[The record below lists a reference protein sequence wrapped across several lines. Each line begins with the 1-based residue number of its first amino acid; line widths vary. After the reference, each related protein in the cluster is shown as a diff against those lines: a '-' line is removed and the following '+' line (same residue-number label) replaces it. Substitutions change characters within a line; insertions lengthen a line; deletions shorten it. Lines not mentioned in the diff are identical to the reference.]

1 MTAFNAHRLT
11 VVAIYFVAV
20 QCLSN
25 HVLKKATYPE
35 ILRIRHRLRDTS
47 TRLQA
52 TENSPLDTTITRNEE
67 EVRAAMKVDREVS
80 DPASILASKKGEMVT
95 AQLFDAA
102 SLDATFLQSLTAK
115 RSYYSI
121 VAERLMQTL
130 DDYQLSSSIKKSNEI
145 ALKSRSF
152 ADDSIQQEQ
161 GVVKERLVVL
171 GTGWGSH
178 AFLKTIDATKYD
190 VKVISPR
197 NYFMFTPML
206 AASAV
211 GTVEFRSIC
220 EPIRNVNPFADYLEA
235 TATTVDSI
243 KKGMEIGDTVKYFMS
258 TSTHR

>member
-1 MTAFNAHRLT
+1 MVTHRVIACALVVVNLAVANSLVSQRSSNPAMNINMKKYQSRYSQICRDSTARQQAAGDSPVST
-11 VVAIYFVAV
+11 VTM
-20 QCLSN
+20 
-25 HVLKKATYPE
+25 K
-35 ILRIRHRLRDTS
+35 
-47 TRLQA
+47 
-52 TENSPLDTTITRNEE
+52 EE
-67 EVRAAMKVDREVS
+67 EVRAAMKEGREVA
-80 DPASILASKKGEMVT
+80 DPLSLLAAKKNEMVT

-130 DDYQLSSSIKKSNEI
+130 DDYQLSAAIKKSNEI
-145 ALKSRSF
+145 AMASISYTDDKSSK
-152 ADDSIQQEQ
+152 
-161 GVVKERLVVL
+161 VNVKEKLVVL

-190 VKVISPR
+190 VQVISPR

-220 EPIRNVNPFADYLEA
+220 EPIRNVNPFVDYLEA
-235 TATTVDSI
+235 TASTVDSVR
-243 KKGMEIGDTVKYFMS
+243 KGKSRTYLSPYPIN
-258 TSTHR
+258 